1 MTAIPTECV
10 IETERLL
17 LCRLTGDDAPFILEL
32 LNQPS
37 FLRFIGDKGVRTLDH
52 AREYIRQG
60 PADSYER
67 RGFGLY
73 LVKLRD
79 GGVSIG
85 ICGLVKRDALDDV
98 DLGFAFLPSFWSQ
111 GYALESASA
120 VLTYSREVIRLN
132 RVVAITNPDNESS
145 IRLLEKLGLQ
155 FERMIL
161 LPDSTEE
168 SKLFVPGKLTS

>member
-1 MTAIPTECV
+1 MVAPWVSGWVALSFGLFPGRTVTARPTEYV

-37 FLRFIGDKGVRTLDH
+37 FLRYIGDKGVRTLDH
-52 AREYIRQG
+52 AREYIRKG

-79 GGVSIG
+79 GAVPIG
-85 ICGLVKRDALDDV
+85 ICGLVKRDALEDV
-98 DLGFAFLPSFWSQ
+98 DVGFAFLPAFWSQ

-120 VLTYSREVIRLN
+120 V
-132 RVVAITNPDNESS
+132 
-145 IRLLEKLGLQ
+145 
-155 FERMIL
+155 MIYG
-161 LPDSTEE
+161 PRGDRTQ
-168 SKLFVPGKLTS
+168 PRCRHYQP